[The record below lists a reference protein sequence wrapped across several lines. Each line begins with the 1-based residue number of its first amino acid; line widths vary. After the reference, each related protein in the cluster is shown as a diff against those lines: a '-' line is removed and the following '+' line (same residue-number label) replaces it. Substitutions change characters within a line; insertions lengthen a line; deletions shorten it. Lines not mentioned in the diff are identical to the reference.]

1 MEKQDKHTR
10 VKVRHGGCGCCAC
23 EEGGTEQKKGKEEEK
38 RFRPFLSTGIGT
50 LLFAGALALRRFA
63 PLVSGGGEGFPG
75 SGGYL
80 ALGLFIAAYIFAGG
94 EVLLQ
99 ALKNIRKGT
108 VFDENFLM
116 AVASLGAFCIG
127 EYPEGVAV
135 MIFYRVGE
143 AFQEMALRRSRS
155 SIASLM
161 DIRPDYANLK
171 RGDVYL
177 RVEPGEVHPGDLILV
192 KPGEKIPLD
201 GVVAEGNSALDC
213 SALTGESL
221 PRDVEKGTEVLSG
234 SINKTGA
241 LTVRV
246 SREFGESTASK
257 ILRLVEEAG
266 NKKAPVEN
274 FITSFARYY
283 TPAVVSVALALALIP
298 SLILGAQAEAGFT
311 AGFAGSFPSWL
322 HRALVFLVVSCPC
335 ALVISVPLSFFG
347 GIGGASRRGI
357 LVKGGNFLEA
367 LNRADT
373 VVFDKTGT
381 LTRGVFKVTRIEA
394 AGPFSTEELLR
405 YAGTAEQFSNH
416 PIARSI
422 QTAAAEGG
430 AAADQTEVGSH
441 EEIPGRGVRLNLDGR
456 IVLAGNA
463 RLLDENG
470 VSHPAVETAGT
481 VVYVSCGGTYAG
493 HLEISDEPKAD
504 AKAAVQGLKA
514 AGIRRVLMFT
524 GDNSRTASAVAEALG
539 LDGFYGELLPQ
550 DKVAQLEAL
559 YTGERGEGK
568 IVFVGDGIN
577 DAPVLARSDI
587 GVAMGMGQDAAI
599 EAADIVLM
607 TDEPSRLADAAAIAR
622 KTHRIVWQNIIFALG
637 VKGIILCLGAL
648 GLASMWVAVFA
659 DVGVALLAIL
669 NAMRAQTA

>member
-1 MEKQDKHTR
+1 
-10 VKVRHGGCGCCAC
+10 
-23 EEGGTEQKKGKEEEK
+23 
-38 RFRPFLSTGIGT
+38 
-50 LLFAGALALRRFA
+50 
-63 PLVSGGGEGFPG
+63 
-75 SGGYL
+75 
-80 ALGLFIAAYIFAGG
+80 
-94 EVLLQ
+94 VLLQ
-99 ALKNIRKGT
+99 ALKNIRRGK

-116 AVASLGAFCIG
+116 ALASLGAFCIG

-143 AFQEMALRRSRS
+143 AFQEAALRRSRS
-155 SIASLM
+155 SIANLM

-171 RGDVYL
+171 RGDEYL
-177 RVEPGEVHPGDLILV
+177 RVEPRQVHPGDRILV

-201 GVVAEGNSALDC
+201 GVVEEGNSALDC

-221 PRDVEKGTEVLSG
+221 PRDVEPGSEVLSG
-234 SINKTGA
+234 AINKTGV
-241 LTVRV
+241 LSVRV
-246 SREFGESTASK
+246 TKEFGESTASK

-266 NKKAPVEN
+266 SKKAPVEN

-283 TPAVVSVALALALIP
+283 TPAVVAVALALALIP
-298 SLILGAQAEAGFT
+298 PLVLSLGNGAVLPTIAGT
-311 AGFAGSFPSWL
+311 PGVGPGPGETGFIALMAARYIALFPSWL
-322 HRALVFLVVSCPC
+322 HRALIFLVVSCPC

-381 LTRGVFKVTRIEA
+381 LTRGVFKVTKIEA
-394 AGPFSTEELLR
+394 AGSFSTEELLR

-422 QTAAAEGG
+422 QAAAAEGRIPLDRG
-430 AAADQTEVGSH
+430 GTH
-441 EEIPGRGVRLNLDGR
+441 EEIPGRGIRLNLDGR
-456 IVLAGNA
+456 IILAGNA

-470 VSHPAVETAGT
+470 ISHPVVEAPGT
-481 VVYVSCGGTYAG
+481 VVYVSCGGVYAG
-493 HLEISDEPKAD
+493 RLEISDEPKAD
-504 AKAAVQGLKA
+504 ARAAVQGLKA

-524 GDNSRTASAVAEALG
+524 GDNARTASAVAGTLG

-559 YTGERGEGK
+559 YTGGRKEGK

-607 TDEPSRLADAAAIAR
+607 TDEPSRLADAVAIAR
-622 KTHRIVWQNIIFALG
+622 KTHRIVWQNIIFALA

-669 NAMRAQTA
+669 NAMRAAR